1 LELWG
6 NRAPPDDVK
15 PAMTTRLV
23 LAVVMAAA
31 MTACGSNGEADCR
44 DRPTA
49 VIEERPVDAAYRGPM
64 LDVDAL
70 VARSTPG
77 LVVQVTNSEPSVER
91 IRLALDGED
100 ALDVDLAGA
109 AECWGGHNPVFSV
122 AYARP
127 PGVLEAELE
136 IQGST
141 STTAISVPQKGTV
154 WAVIDVQS
162 ERRWGD
168 ITVYDSRPTW
178 G

>member
-1 LELWG
+1 
-6 NRAPPDDVK
+6 
-15 PAMTTRLV
+15 MTTRPVLV
-23 LAVVMAAA
+23 VLMAAA
-31 MTACGSNGEADCR
+31 MAACGSNGEADCL

-49 VIEERPVDAAYRGPM
+49 VIEERPVDIAYRDPM

-70 VARSTPG
+70 VARSTPR
-77 LVVQVTNSEPSVER
+77 LVVQLTNSEPSVER
-91 IRLALDGED
+91 VHLALDGED

-109 AECWGGHNPVFSV
+109 DECWGGHNPVFSV
-122 AYARP
+122 AYDRP
-127 PGVLEAELE
+127 PGVLEAELN

-141 STTAISVPQKGTV
+141 STSTISVPAKGTA

-168 ITVYDSRPTW
+168 ITVYDSRPVW

>member
-1 LELWG
+1 MSV
-6 NRAPPDDVK
+6 PDNVK
-15 PAMTTRLV
+15 PAMTRLV
-23 LAVVMAAA
+23 LVVLMAAA
-31 MTACGSNGEADCR
+31 MTACGSNGEADCP
-44 DRPTA
+44 DRPAA

-91 IRLALDGED
+91 VRLALDGED
-100 ALDVDLAGA
+100 ALDVDLAGSA
-109 AECWGGHNPVFSV
+109 GCWGGHNPVFSV
-122 AYARP
+122 AYDLP
-127 PGVLEAELE
+127 PGVLEAELN

-141 STTAISVPQKGTV
+141 SKTAISVPAKGTA

-162 ERRWGD
+162 DRRWGD
-168 ITVYDSRPTW
+168 ITVYDSRPVW

>member
-1 LELWG
+1 
-6 NRAPPDDVK
+6 
-15 PAMTTRLV
+15 MTTRLV
-23 LAVVMAAA
+23 VVVLIAAA
-31 MTACGSNGEADCR
+31 VTACGNNGDAHCP

-49 VIEERPVDAAYRGPM
+49 VLEERPVDVAYRGPM

-91 IRLALDGED
+91 VRLAIDGED

-109 AECWGGHNPVFSV
+109 ARCWGGHNPVFSV
-122 AYARP
+122 AYDRP
-127 PGVLEAELE
+127 PGMLESELN
-136 IQGST
+136 IQGAT
-141 STTAISVPQKGTV
+141 STTAISVPAEGTA

-162 ERRWGD
+162 ERSWGD
-168 ITVYDSRPTW
+168 ITVYDSRPGW